1 MSLRVQSFILAL
13 LLISAIGI
21 TYAYDRTSSAPQQ
34 KADIATIISSESGV
48 AAPSN
53 TPAQNL
59 KQFPRRKW
67 EVLDPAVDAE
77 AVMIQSLDSQFP
89 FFNLQTYKQW
99 PIASISK
106 LITATVVAED
116 IGYSKRI
123 PVTATAIATE
133 GLAGDF
139 TSGEVYKADD
149 LVKIML
155 LTSSNDAATA
165 FEESVGGRTQF
176 VELLKKKLET
186 IGMTQTTMADASGLS
201 GENRSTANDLVKL
214 SKYLMAHHPELIE
227 WTRLQ
232 SYMVQP
238 VNDTKSR
245 TVYNID
251 AFVTETRFMG
261 GKTGTSPEARENLLA
276 FFSFGGE
283 RLAFIILGSHDR
295 KGETEKLLNW
305 VRTAYIFNR

>member
-1 MSLRVQSFILAL
+1 MSIRTQSLILAL
-13 LLISAIGI
+13 LIVGAVGI
-21 TYAYDRTSSAPQQ
+21 TYAYERSSNLPEQ
-34 KADIATIISSESGV
+34 KADIITIVSSETGASV
-48 AAPSN
+48 ANAI
-53 TPAQNL
+53 AEDRRI
-59 KQFPRRKW
+59 FPKRKW
-67 EVLDPAVDAE
+67 EVLDPSVDAE

-89 FFNLQTYKQW
+89 FFNYQTYKQW

-106 LITATVVAED
+106 LLTAIVVAED
-116 IGYSKRI
+116 LGYSKRI
-123 PVTATAIATE
+123 PITATAIATE

-165 FEESVGGRTQF
+165 FEESVGGREQF
-176 VELLKKKLET
+176 VALLKKKLEQ
-186 IGMTQTTMADASGLS
+186 IGMTQTTMADACGLS
-201 GENRSTANDLVKL
+201 GQNQSTANDLIKL
-214 SKYLMAHHPELIE
+214 SKYLMARHPEIIE

-232 SYMVQP
+232 NYLVQP
-238 VNDTKSR
+238 VNDARSR

-283 RLAFIILGSHDR
+283 RLAFIILGSQNR
-295 KGETEKLLNW
+295 KDETEKLLNW
-305 VRTAYIFNR
+305 VRTAYVFNR

>member
-1 MSLRVQSFILAL
+1 MSLRIQALILAL
-13 LLISAIGI
+13 LVVGAIGI
-21 TYAYDRTSSAPQQ
+21 TYVYDRRATGSEQ
-34 KADIATIISSESGV
+34 KADIATIVSSETGASL
-48 AAPSN
+48 SN
-53 TPAQNL
+53 TGEQDRR
-59 KQFPRRKW
+59 KFPKRKW
-67 EVLDPAVDAE
+67 EILDPAVDAE
-77 AVMIQSLDSQFP
+77 AVMIVSLDSQFP
-89 FFNLQTYKQW
+89 FFNYQTYKQW

-165 FEESVGGRTQF
+165 FEESVGGREQF
-176 VELLKKKLET
+176 VALLKKKLEA

-201 GENRSTANDLVKL
+201 GQNQSTANDLIKL
-214 SKYLMAHHPELIE
+214 SKYLMAHHPEIIE

-238 VNDTKSR
+238 INDSKAR

-305 VRTAYIFNR
+305 VRTAYVFNQ

>member
-1 MSLRVQSFILAL
+1 MSIRAQSIILAL
-13 LLISAIGI
+13 LVFGAIGI
-21 TYAYDRTSSAPQQ
+21 TYAYERTSSVPEQ
-34 KADIATIISSESGV
+34 KADIATVVSTETGASVSN
-48 AAPSN
+48 AAEQDRRALP
-53 TPAQNL
+53 
-59 KQFPRRKW
+59 KRKW
-67 EVLDPAVDAE
+67 EVLDPSVDAS
-77 AVMIQSLDSQFP
+77 AVMIVSLDSQFP
-89 FFNLQTYKQW
+89 FFNYQTYKQW

-106 LITATVVAED
+106 LITAIVVAED
-116 IGYSKRI
+116 MGYSKRI
-123 PVTATAIATE
+123 PITATAIATE

-165 FEESVGGRTQF
+165 FEEAAGGREQF
-176 VELLKKKLET
+176 VALLKKKLEA
-186 IGMTQTTMADASGLS
+186 IGMTQTVMADACGLS
-201 GENRSTANDLVKL
+201 GQNQSTANDLIKL
-214 SKYLMAHHPELIE
+214 SKYLMAHHPEIIE

-232 SYMVQP
+232 SYEVQP
-238 VNDTKSR
+238 INDSKSR